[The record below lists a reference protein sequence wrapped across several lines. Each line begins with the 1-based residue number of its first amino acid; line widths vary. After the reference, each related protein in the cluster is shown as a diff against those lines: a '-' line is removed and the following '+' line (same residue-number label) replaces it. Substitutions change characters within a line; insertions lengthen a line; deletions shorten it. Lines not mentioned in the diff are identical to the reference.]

1 VRILPKERQFRFGI
15 NCDSTI
21 ANSDDLDEL
30 IDIAKNVLLEEANT
44 LQAIKCHDKKRI
56 KLSNLPKIGLKLIF

>member
-44 LQAIKCHDKKRI
+44 LQGINAMIKKELNYQI
-56 KLSNLPKIGLKLIF
+56 YQKIGLKLIF